1 MGDQKT
7 NRKHSVNTCFVVWVI
22 WYLVVLGKMKW
33 AKILNILISNSKG
46 FFFHHFQL
54 ILSDDEMEVFEG
66 SASKSP
72 EGSQSQIDLDS
83 EVEVPSDPA
92 DLKGLSDRE
101 IDSKSIDSID
111 SVCQVTNAEALFS
124 IKQLT
129 AYFQFGEYGDVLRTM
144 EKSILRKLPSDRKSD
159 SDSDTEESE

>member
-1 MGDQKT
+1 M
-7 NRKHSVNTCFVVWVI
+7 
-22 WYLVVLGKMKW
+22 
-33 AKILNILISNSKG
+33 ISNSKG
-46 FFFHHFQL
+46 FFHYLQL

-72 EGSQSQIDLDS
+72 EASQSQIDLDS
-83 EVEVPSDPA
+83 EVEVLSDPA
-92 DLKGLSDRE
+92 DLKGLSGKE
-101 IDSKSIDSID
+101 IDSQSIESID

-144 EKSILRKLPSDRKSD
+144 EKSVLRKLPSDRKSD
-159 SDSDTEESE
+159 SDSDTEVSE

>member
-1 MGDQKT
+1 
-7 NRKHSVNTCFVVWVI
+7 
-22 WYLVVLGKMKW
+22 
-33 AKILNILISNSKG
+33 
-46 FFFHHFQL
+46 
-54 ILSDDEMEVFEG
+54 MEVFEG

-72 EGSQSQIDLDS
+72 EASQSQIDLDS
-83 EVEVPSDPA
+83 EVEVHSDPA
-92 DLKGLSDRE
+92 DLNALSGKE
-101 IDSKSIDSID
+101 IDSKSIKSIESID

-159 SDSDTEESE
+159 SDSDTESLEWFFEKLCTLYYLE

>member
-1 MGDQKT
+1 
-7 NRKHSVNTCFVVWVI
+7 
-22 WYLVVLGKMKW
+22 
-33 AKILNILISNSKG
+33 
-46 FFFHHFQL
+46 
-54 ILSDDEMEVFEG
+54 MEVFEG

-72 EGSQSQIDLDS
+72 EPSQSQIDLDS
-83 EVEVPSDPA
+83 EVDVPSDPA
-92 DLKGLSDRE
+92 DLNALSGKEIDSKSIKS

-144 EKSILRKLPSDRKSD
+144 EKSVLRKLPSDRKSD
-159 SDSDTEESE
+159 SDSDTESLE

>member
-1 MGDQKT
+1 MY
-7 NRKHSVNTCFVVWVI
+7 
-22 WYLVVLGKMKW
+22 YLE
-33 AKILNILISNSKG
+33 IQFNFFLNLYL
-46 FFFHHFQL
+46 QL

-72 EGSQSQIDLDS
+72 EGQIDLDS

-92 DLKGLSDRE
+92 DLKGFSDKE
-101 IDSKSIDSID
+101 IDSKSIRSIESID
-111 SVCQVTNAEALFS
+111 SLCQVTNAEALFS

-159 SDSDTEESE
+159 SDSDTETSE

>member
-1 MGDQKT
+1 M
-7 NRKHSVNTCFVVWVI
+7 
-22 WYLVVLGKMKW
+22 
-33 AKILNILISNSKG
+33 
-46 FFFHHFQL
+46 QL

-72 EGSQSQIDLDS
+72 EAQIDMDS

-92 DLKGLSDRE
+92 DLNGLSGKE
-101 IDSKSIDSID
+101 IDSKSIESID

-144 EKSILRKLPSDRKSD
+144 EKSVLRKLPSDRKSD
-159 SDSDTEESE
+159 SDSDTGSLE